1 MRICKRF
8 SKVLHRCEA
17 KIYVRPVSPCNF
29 YILSLYIMTYK
40 NRFVFQTKK

>member
-8 SKVLHRCEA
+8 SKDLHRCEA

-29 YILSLYIMTYK
+29 LRFESLHYDI
-40 NRFVFQTKK
+40 